1 MRASTHTHKHIVQQS
16 LSQGSECIH
25 FAHIDNCGQHSE
37 QKYKNENISR
47 PNSFKGKAKK
57 PKKHEN
63 IFELFVLHTA
73 HTQTHKFLKT
83 TQEKIKCRFGGW
95 FQESSWV
102 QTWTEKK
109 KKENYVVLMLHPAK
123 DP

>member
-1 MRASTHTHKHIVQQS
+1 MQQS
-16 LSQGSECIH
+16 LSQGFECIH

-95 FQESSWV
+95 FQDFMG
-102 QTWTEKK
+102 TDLDRKK
-109 KKENYVVLMLHPAK
+109 KGKLCCTNASSSQRSMTLSA
-123 DP
+123 

>member
-1 MRASTHTHKHIVQQS
+1 MQQS
-16 LSQGSECIH
+16 LSQGFECIH

-63 IFELFVLHTA
+63 ILNYLSYTQRTHRHT
-73 HTQTHKFLKT
+73 
-83 TQEKIKCRFGGW
+83 
-95 FQESSWV
+95 SS
-102 QTWTEKK
+102 
-109 KKENYVVLMLHPAK
+109 
-123 DP
+123 